1 MDPPPLLRL
10 NFLKLG
16 PKLVTT
22 GLLSSL
28 YAPVAQLDRAH
39 AYEAWGR
46 AFESLR
52 VRIQK
57 PPEALEAFEFIA

>member
-1 MDPPPLLRL
+1 MRVLIEMLE
-10 NFLKLG
+10 
-16 PKLVTT
+16 
-22 GLLSSL
+22 

-52 VRIQK
+52 VRIISVFQRMPK
-57 PPEALEAFEFIA
+57 NSSENQ